1 MSDDDRRIRVL
12 GISWTKLPPV
22 DRLKITVLVDD
33 SANQE
38 RSDTIAKHGLS
49 FLIETRVAGD
59 MTKILMDAGP
69 PSDVALRNA
78 ETLGI
83 DLKDIDAIVISHG
96 HYDHTGAL
104 LKILKHIRRQ
114 IPVIAHPQVFSPKF
128 TLNPKL
134 RYVGLAFDKNSI
146 ITAGGIPLLA
156 RNSVRISKG
165 LMTTGEVT
173 RPTDFERSNG
183 FWKVEGGN
191 FVQDEMIDEQ
201 AVLTNVKDRGLV
213 IISGCSHPGIVNIL
227 KHAKGMSK
235 VDSICAVVGGF
246 HLLGASDE
254 RLRVT
259 THELLRM
266 DPEFVH
272 PCHCTG
278 STAINRFTES
288 LGARCKQ
295 VMTGDTIEL

>member
-1 MSDDDRRIRVL
+1 MVDDDRRIRVL
-12 GISWTKLPPV
+12 GISWTDLPPV

-49 FLIETRVAGD
+49 FLIETKAAGD
-59 MTKILMDAGP
+59 MTRILMDVGP

-104 LKILKHIRRQ
+104 LEILKHIGRQ
-114 IPVIAHPQVFSPKF
+114 VPVVAHPQVFSPKF

-134 RYVGLAFDKNSI
+134 RYVGVGFDKNSI
-146 ITAGGIPLLA
+146 IAAGGMLLLA
-156 RNSVRISKG
+156 RNSVRISNG

-173 RPTDFERSNG
+173 RLTDFERSNG
-183 FWKVEGGN
+183 FWKVEDGN
-191 FVQDEMIDEQ
+191 FVQDEMTDEQ

-213 IISGCSHPGIVNIL
+213 ILSGCSHPGIVNTL

-235 VDSICAVVGGF
+235 ADSICAVVGGF
-246 HLLGASDE
+246 HLLGASDD
-254 RLRVT
+254 RLRAT
-259 THELLRM
+259 TDELLGM
-266 DPEFVH
+266 NPEFVH

-295 VMTGDTIEL
+295 IMTGDTIEF

>member
-1 MSDDDRRIRVL
+1 MSHGDRRIRVL
-12 GISWTKLPPV
+12 GLSWTDLPPV

-33 SANQE
+33 FVNQE
-38 RSDTIAKHGLS
+38 RPNTIAKHGLS
-49 FLIETRVAGD
+49 FLIETRVTGD
-59 MTKILMDAGP
+59 ITKTLMDTGP

-104 LKILKHIRRQ
+104 LEILKHIHRQ
-114 IPVIAHPQVFSPKF
+114 IPVVAHPHVFSPKF

-134 RYVGLAFDKNSI
+134 RYVGVGFDKNSI
-146 ITAGGIPLLA
+146 VAAGGIPLLA
-156 RNSVRISKG
+156 RNPVAISNG

-173 RPTDFERSNG
+173 RLTDFERSNG
-183 FWKVEGGN
+183 FWKVEGGI
-191 FVQDEMIDEQ
+191 FVQDEMTDEQ
-201 AVLTNVKDRGLV
+201 ALLTNVKDKGLV
-213 IISGCSHPGIVNIL
+213 IISGCSHPGIVNAL
-227 KHAKGMSK
+227 KHTKGMSK

-254 RLRVT
+254 RLRAT
-259 THELLRM
+259 TDELLRM
-266 DPEFVH
+266 NPKFVH

-278 STAINRFTES
+278 PTAINRFTES
-288 LGARCKQ
+288 LGARSKQ
-295 VMTGDTIEL
+295 IMTGDTIEF